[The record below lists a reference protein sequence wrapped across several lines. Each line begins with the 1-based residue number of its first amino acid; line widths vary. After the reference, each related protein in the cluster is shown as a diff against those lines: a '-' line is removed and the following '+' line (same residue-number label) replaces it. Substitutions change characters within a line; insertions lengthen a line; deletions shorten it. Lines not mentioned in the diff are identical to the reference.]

1 VQLRRQLAATRPDAF
16 LPDLATSLNNLATFL
31 SNLGQ
36 REAALA
42 AAQEAVAIL
51 SPFFLALPSAFAQWM
66 ATMVGNYL
74 KYAEQSQREPD
85 AALLVPIS
93 EKFEALQSLTGGEP

>member
-1 VQLRRQLAATRPDAF
+1 
-16 LPDLATSLNNLATFL
+16 
-31 SNLGQ
+31 
-36 REAALA
+36 
-42 AAQEAVAIL
+42 
-51 SPFFLALPSAFAQWM
+51 M